1 MNSDSDNIT
10 EQINMPAIDF
20 NCYASSGIIKIP
32 ESDRDWYDK
41 PITVV
46 LLRQES
52 TNTPITKRS
61 LAL

>member
-1 MNSDSDNIT
+1 
-10 EQINMPAIDF
+10 MPE
-20 NCYASSGIIKIP
+20 N
-32 ESDRDWYDK
+32 DRDWYDK

-61 LAL
+61 PRPIGLAKEKFQVSPH